1 VGKKIYVGNLPFSAT
16 SDSLSAAFS
25 RFGTVDSTKIV
36 IDRETGRSKGFGF
49 IEMSDPVAADTAI
62 SQLHGSDFGG
72 RSLTVNEARPAEKK
86 DIRTAS
92 RR

>member
-1 VGKKIYVGNLPFSAT
+1 
-16 SDSLSAAFS
+16 
-25 RFGTVDSTKIV
+25 
-36 IDRETGRSKGFGF
+36 
-49 IEMSDPVAADTAI
+49 MSDPVAADTAI

-72 RSLTVNEARPAEKK
+72 RSLTVNEARPAEKR